1 MTKSKKSEEERETTA
16 SAPTPPPTPSETTNP
31 VPKKL
36 AATKPTPKKLAA
48 VAYVGPNIGGEVMLT
63 KDTIYKDGI
72 PQLVFEWRGAPDS
85 ETEHY
90 LVPLD
95 PAFLHPLP
103 GWKGVDYMYERP
115 ITDPRQHN

>member
-1 MTKSKKSEEERETTA
+1 MKDDKVYVVSHTLVSQGKSLGHYNTD
-16 SAPTPPPTPSETTNP
+16 
-31 VPKKL
+31 
-36 AATKPTPKKLAA
+36 
-48 VAYVGPNIGGEVMLT
+48 M
-63 KDTIYKDGI
+63 IYKDGI